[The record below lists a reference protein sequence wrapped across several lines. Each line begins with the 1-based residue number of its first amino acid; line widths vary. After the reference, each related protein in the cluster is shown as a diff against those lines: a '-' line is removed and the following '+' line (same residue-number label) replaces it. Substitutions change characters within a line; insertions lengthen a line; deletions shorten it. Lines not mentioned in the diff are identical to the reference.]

1 MRTYFYFTLLILAS
15 SISAVTIAAAQ
26 TQEATSTL
34 EPRIAIEHE
43 LSGGQKYIYQFSVTK
58 DQYVNVIVEQN
69 GIDVVLHL
77 NAPDEKPIADFDS
90 ELRLKGKEN
99 VEFIAE
105 TDGIYKLEVES
116 KNKTDSVGHYAIRLA
131 EQRTST
137 DRDRSLDEANKLIKE
152 SDKLVSQDK
161 VSQARPLAER
171 ALSIREK
178 ILEPNNP
185 DVASAI
191 NMIAKIA
198 YIQEDYAKAETLFEQ
213 AIAIREKSLAPDDPD
228 LSESL
233 RGLANVYHMQGKYS
247 QATAQYQRALEIKE
261 RGLGPDH
268 PEVASLISTI
278 AKHYNYIHDNV
289 HAQLL
294 YQRALVIAEKSYG
307 KNHPAYAQALS
318 RVATIYKDLADYD
331 KAKPMFEQALQ
342 ILEKSYGPADP
353 KIGPTLINYGFL
365 YLDTGEYEKA
375 ESFFLRT
382 LKILEGME
390 PDNFSLSIVLGNL
403 GTTYLLDGQYPK
415 AEEMFLRALEIRK
428 KLFNEDHPRVAI
440 CLRDLGHVYQAQ
452 GDYEKAEQY
461 YQRALEIFKK
471 AYGPDHPDL
480 VEPLEGL
487 AILYRAKGD
496 ISQSI
501 AYQMQTNSVI
511 ERNVAY
517 QLTVGSERQ
526 NQIYLSSLLEGVDRT
541 ISLQIQSAPDNSDAL
556 NMAVNAVLQ
565 RKARVL
571 DWMTDSLAV
580 LRNRFSAEDQTLID
594 NLNETETQLANLVL
608 NGPQKTSLAAH
619 HENIRTLEEEK
630 EKLENEISLRSAGF
644 YQPADTVSSSTVQA
658 AVPSDAALIE
668 FTIYRPFDPK
678 VPDQKKAYGEPH
690 YVAYIMRPN
699 VKIQWKD
706 LGNVKVIDDAI
717 AAFREGLRN
726 QSGSNFK
733 KLARTLDE
741 MIMQPIRPLIGNA
754 AQLLISPDG
763 ALNLIPFEAFVDQQ
777 NHYLI
782 QTYLCSYLTSGR
794 DLLRLQFAR
803 QSETPAVLIANPL
816 FGQRHLMTTP
826 DSTLIATNK
835 NRRSV
840 TTASDLSKVYF
851 APLVGTG
858 EEARAIKTFF
868 TEANVYTGKNATET
882 KLKQLVAPR
891 ILHIAT
897 HGFFLTDTPALSSS
911 NTVIQNPLL
920 RSGLAF
926 AGANEHQSGSDD
938 GILTALEASGLNLWG
953 TKLVTL
959 SACDTGLGQVQNGEG
974 VYGLRRAFFLSGTES
989 LVMSLWSVSDYTTRE
1004 IMTSYYKNLKHGL
1017 GRAQAL
1023 REVKLKMMKNPHT
1036 AHPFFWASFIESGQ
1050 WLPL

>member
-1 MRTYFYFTLLILAS
+1 MRTYLYFILLVLAS
-15 SISAVTIAAAQ
+15 PINAQ
-26 TQEATSTL
+26 EIFSL
-34 EPRIAIEHE
+34 EPRIGVEHE
-43 LSGGQKYIYQFSVTK
+43 LAGGQKHIYQFSVTRA
-58 DQYVNVIVEQN
+58 QYVNVIVEQN

-77 NAPDEKPIADFDS
+77 IGTDGNPIADFDS
-90 ELRLKGKEN
+90 ELRLKGVEN
-99 VEFIAE
+99 VAFIAE
-105 TDGIYKLEVES
+105 TAGAYKLEVES
-116 KNKTDSVGHYAIRLA
+116 KNKADSLGRYAIRLA
-131 EQRTST
+131 EQRTAT
-137 DRDRSLDEANKLIKE
+137 DRDRSLDEAAKLIKE

-161 VSQARPLAER
+161 PSQARPLAER
-171 ALSIREK
+171 ALSIREEL
-178 ILEPNNP
+178 LEPDNP
-185 DVASAI
+185 NVASAI
-191 NMIAKIA
+191 NMLAKIA
-198 YIQEDYAKAETLFEQ
+198 YIQEDYANSEALFKR
-213 AIAIREKSLAPDDPD
+213 AISIREKSLAPDDPD

-247 QATAQYQRALEIKE
+247 LATAQYQRALEIKE

-268 PEVASLISTI
+268 PEVAALISTI

-307 KNHPAYAQALS
+307 TNHPAYAQALS
-318 RVATIYKDLADYD
+318 RVATIHKDLADYG

-353 KIGPTLINYGFL
+353 KIGPTLINYGVL
-365 YLDTGEYEKA
+365 CTDMGEYEKA
-375 ESFFLRT
+375 ESFFQRT

-390 PDNFSLSIVLGNL
+390 PDNLALSIVLGNL
-403 GTTYLLDGQYPK
+403 GTTYLADGQYPK

-428 KLFNEDHPRVAI
+428 KLFNEEHPRVAI
-440 CLRDLGHVYQAQ
+440 CLRDLGHVYRAE

-461 YQRALEIFKK
+461 YQRAVEVFKK
-471 AYGPDHPDL
+471 AYGSDHPEL
-480 VEPLEGL
+480 VEPLTGL
-487 AILYRAKGD
+487 AILYRAKGN

-501 AYQMQTNSVI
+501 AYQIQANSVI
-511 ERNVAY
+511 ERNISY

-526 NQIYLSSLLEGVDRT
+526 NQIYLTSLLEGVDRT

-580 LRNRFSAEDQTLID
+580 VRNRFSTEDQILID
-594 NLNETETQLANLVL
+594 NLNETNTQLANLVL

-619 HENIRTLEEEK
+619 QGDIRALEEEK
-630 EKLENEISLRSAGF
+630 EKLEDEISRRSAGF
-644 YQPADTVSSSTVQA
+644 YQPADAVSSSTVQA

-678 VPDQKKAYGEPH
+678 VPDQKKAYGEPR

-699 VKIQWKD
+699 SEIQWKD
-706 LGNVKVIDDAI
+706 LGNVNVIDDAI

-733 KLARTLDE
+733 KIARTLDE
-741 MIMQPIRPLIGNA
+741 MIMQPIRPMLGDA

-777 NHYLI
+777 DRYLI
-782 QTYLCSYLTSGR
+782 QTFLCSYLTSGR

-816 FGQRHLMTTP
+816 FGQRLLMTTA
-826 DSTLIATNK
+826 DSTLIAMNK

-840 TTASDLSKVYF
+840 TIASDLSKVYF
-851 APLVGTG
+851 APLAGTG

-868 TEANVYTGKNATET
+868 KEATVYTGKNATET
-882 KLKQLVAPR
+882 KLKQVVAPR

-897 HGFFLTDTPALSSS
+897 HGFFLTDTPALNSSKA
-911 NTVIQNPLL
+911 VIENPLL

-926 AGANEHQSGSDD
+926 AGANERQSENDD

-1004 IMTSYYKNLKHGL
+1004 IMTSYYKNLKQGL
-1017 GRAQAL
+1017 GRAEAL
-1023 REVKLKMMKNPHT
+1023 RNVKLKMMQTSRT
-1036 AHPFFWASFIESGQ
+1036 AHPFYWASFIESGQ